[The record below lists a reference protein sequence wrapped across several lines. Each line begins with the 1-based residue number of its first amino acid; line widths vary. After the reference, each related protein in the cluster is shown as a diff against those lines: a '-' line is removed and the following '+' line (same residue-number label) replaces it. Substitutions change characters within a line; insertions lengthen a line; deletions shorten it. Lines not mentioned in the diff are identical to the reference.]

1 MATHKEET
9 TQAAATKTTNTA
21 AVETAA
27 PSTEKLIE
35 IATELN
41 TVLGLNPPID
51 VTLADADLLAKI
63 ILEATNIGMGETG
76 FDEKVWEADKAA
88 LAPETLAWLEANGAL
103 AHVTAGL
110 DALKAAAPAAAAPR
124 AAAAP
129 AAAAPRAPAYSRM
142 DAMIDALKAG
152 GTAAELIAAADANL
166 IAKGKKAAT
175 ASIKA
180 DLNWLAVI
188 MAGVRTLTIDKQG
201 KITVS

>member
-1 MATHKEET
+1 MATRKEET

-63 ILEATNIGMGETG
+63 TLEATNIGMGETG
-76 FDEKVWEADKAA
+76 FAEKVWEADKAA

-129 AAAAPRAPAYSRM
+129 AAPAYSRM

-180 DLNWLAVI
+180 DLDWLAVI
-188 MAGVRTLTIDKQG
+188 MAGVSTLTIDKQG